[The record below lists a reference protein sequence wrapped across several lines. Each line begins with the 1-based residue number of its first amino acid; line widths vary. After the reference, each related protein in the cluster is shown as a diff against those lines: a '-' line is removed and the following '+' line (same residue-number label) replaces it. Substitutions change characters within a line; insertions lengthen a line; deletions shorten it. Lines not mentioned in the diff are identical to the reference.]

1 MINCIAIDD
10 EPMALDLLTE
20 YISKTPFLELKATFR
35 DAVEAVNFIN
45 EQNIELVF
53 LDINMP
59 ELTGMQFLRALP
71 TSRPEVVFCTAYSE
85 FAIDSYEFSAIDYLL
100 KPIEFERFFKAAIK
114 ARDQILLKKG
124 KMPATPA
131 ASVVNPSEKQV
142 SKKPK
147 DYLLVKS
154 GNEIRK
160 INLPEIL
167 FFEATGNYIKIHTQ
181 KGVVMTLQSM
191 KEMLANLSEED
202 FFRIHKSYI
211 IAFNYVDSFER
222 HQVCIGEYRVPV
234 GAVYRK
240 SFQDWLE
247 KKMT

>member
-10 EPMALDLLTE
+10 EPMALDLLTD
-20 YISKTPFLELKATFR
+20 YIGKTPFLELKATFR
-35 DAVEAVNFIN
+35 DAVEAVNFIS

-59 ELTGMQFLRALP
+59 ELTGLQFLRALP
-71 TSRPEVVFCTAYSE
+71 TARPEVVFCTAYSE
-85 FAIDSYEFSAIDYLL
+85 FALDSYEFSAIDYLL
-100 KPIEFERFFKAAIK
+100 KPIEFDRFFKAAIK

-124 KMPATPA
+124 QIPVEPVTKPVEEPG
-131 ASVVNPSEKQV
+131 PQ
-142 SKKPK
+142 KPK

-167 FFEATGNYIKIHTQ
+167 FFEATGNYIKIHTH
-181 KGVVMTLQSM
+181 KGAVMTLQSM
-191 KEMLANLSEED
+191 KEMLTHLSEDE
-202 FFRIHKSYI
+202 FFRVHKSYI
-211 IAFNYVDSFER
+211 IAFRYVESFER
-222 HQVCIGEYRVPV
+222 HQVCIGEHRIPV

-240 SFQDWLE
+240 SFQDWLDR
-247 KKMT
+247 KIKG